1 MVLYAVV
8 CFMYLG
14 CATNTSVDFI
24 VEEPQTQSE
33 NNVDFS
39 VDWIWGIPL
48 YYFGHHP
55 ISIFDLK
62 VETNE
67 NIADVL
73 VSSYSI
79 KAPELG
85 IDFHESELAKAM
97 IMDDKAGRSTIDSA
111 KRFWKRIEINK
122 IFLPDTIKNEKQ
134 LAAFKKVK
142 HVFLTVTIEY
152 VMGNEQKQSSIT
164 WKFRPR
170 VLKSSALWDKWMS
183 V

>member
-1 MVLYAVV
+1 
-8 CFMYLG
+8 MYLG
-14 CATNTSVDFI
+14 CDMNTSVDFI
-24 VEEPQTQSE
+24 LEEPQTQSE

-39 VDWIWGIPL
+39 IDWKDGIPL
-48 YYFGHHP
+48 YYFNYHP
-55 ISIFDLK
+55 NTIFDLK

-67 NIADVL
+67 HIAEVL

-79 KAPELG
+79 EAPELG

-97 IMDDKAGRSTIDSA
+97 IMDDKAGRSTTDSA
-111 KRFWKRIEINK
+111 KRFWAGEAIRINK

-134 LAAFKKVK
+134 LVEFKKVK
-142 HVFLTVTIEY
+142 YVFLTVTFEY

-170 VLKSSALWDKWMS
+170 VLKSSAFWDKWMS